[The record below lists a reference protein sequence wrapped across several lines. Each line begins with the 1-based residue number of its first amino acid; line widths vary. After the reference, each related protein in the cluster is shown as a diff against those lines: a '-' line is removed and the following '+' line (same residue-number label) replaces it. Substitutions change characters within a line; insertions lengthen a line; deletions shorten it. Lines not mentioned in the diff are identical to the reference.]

1 MRTAPPRPDEAPPTR
16 RSERRWT
23 PALGVLAVIVLVTG
37 GADLVGGA
45 IRERAEPI
53 EVGESLTVTPE
64 PGWEVVSGLEE
75 PEVSRV
81 LLRGGRTDLLVIALS
96 GGNVSALEVARD
108 YAAVLDARF
117 AQVSIGEPAVDGI
130 ERVRFGY
137 VGVSGDGLA
146 IEGVVA
152 VVSGASGNAAVFD
165 GFAPKGSL
173 GAAIGDLRE
182 MVDSAEV
189 V

>member
-1 MRTAPPRPDEAPPTR
+1 MHTAPSQPDEATARR
-16 RSERRWT
+16 RSERRWA
-23 PALGVLAVIVLVTG
+23 PSLGVLAVILLVTG

-45 IRERAEPI
+45 IRERPEPI
-53 EVGESLTVTPE
+53 EVGEAVTVTLAR
-64 PGWEVVSGLEE
+64 GWEVESALEE
-75 PEVSRV
+75 PDVSRV
-81 LLRGGRTDLLVIALS
+81 LLRSGRTDLLVIALS
-96 GGNVSALEVARD
+96 GGPVSALEVARD

-117 AQVSIGEPAVDGI
+117 AQVSIGDSTVDGF

-137 VGVSGDGLA
+137 VGISDDGLA

-152 VVSGASGNAAVFD
+152 VVSGASGDAAVFD

-182 MVDSAEV
+182 MVGSAEV
-189 V
+189 L